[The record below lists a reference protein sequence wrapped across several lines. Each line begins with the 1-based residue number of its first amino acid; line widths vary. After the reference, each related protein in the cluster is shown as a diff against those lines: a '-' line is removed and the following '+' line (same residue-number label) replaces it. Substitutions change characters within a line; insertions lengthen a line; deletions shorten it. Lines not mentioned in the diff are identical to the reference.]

1 VGREDAR
8 FTAAVAATRGE
19 LLVREDG
26 SALVDAVYSAACGGH
41 TEDNDRGWGGTAD
54 SALRGRLDAD
64 ATTAKRLEPFTRI
77 DEANVA
83 AWLADKGEPRPY
95 CARPRTAATSWRW
108 KKTIDLAAAAER
120 AGVGALIEVKI
131 IERGVSGRA
140 VKLEISGER
149 GKKELRGELEIR
161 RALGGLKS
169 ALFTLE
175 SRKDNGK
182 LVELTASGAGHGH
195 GIGMCQ
201 LGAEGMAQT
210 GVGYRDILQHYYGHS
225 RVKRMY

>member
-1 VGREDAR
+1 
-8 FTAAVAATRGE
+8 
-19 LLVREDG
+19 
-26 SALVDAVYSAACGGH
+26 
-41 TEDNDRGWGGTAD
+41 
-54 SALRGRLDAD
+54 
-64 ATTAKRLEPFTRI
+64 
-77 DEANVA
+77 
-83 AWLADKGEPRPY
+83 
-95 CARPRTAATSWRW
+95 
-108 KKTIDLAAAAER
+108 
-120 AGVGALIEVKI
+120 
-131 IERGVSGRA
+131 

-175 SRKDNGK
+175 SRRESGK
-182 LVELTASGAGHGH
+182 LVELTAHGAGHGH

-210 GVGYRDILQHYYGHS
+210 GVGYRDILQRYYGAS